1 LSSATIRVVTREPAF
16 QDYYP
21 EHLAHCYGCGRLN
34 THGYR
39 LETRWDG
46 EESVTFFT
54 PAPYLTAVPGVVY
67 GGLLASIVDCHS
79 TGTAAAALYR
89 AQGRPMDSEPAHRFV
104 TGTLSVRYLHPT
116 PLGPA
121 IEVRGRVKAVHGR
134 KVTVVSRVL
143 VGEVVTIEAEV
154 VAIEMPDGFGVP
166 VWRSA

>member
-1 LSSATIRVVTREPAF
+1 MTREPAF

-21 EHLAHCYGCGRLN
+21 EHLAHCYGCGALN
-34 THGYR
+34 AHGYR

-54 PAPYLTAVPGVVY
+54 PASYHTAIPGVVY

-79 TGTAAAALYR
+79 TATAAAALYR
-89 AQGRPMDSEPAHRFV
+89 AQDRPMPSEPAHRCV
-104 TGTLSVRYLHPT
+104 TGILSVRYLHPT

-121 IEVRGRVKAVHGR
+121 IEVRGRVTAIDAR

-143 VGEVVTIEAEV
+143 VGGVVTVEAEV

-166 VWRSA
+166 G

>member
-1 LSSATIRVVTREPAF
+1 VTREPAF

-34 THGYR
+34 AQGYR

-46 EESVTFFT
+46 EESVTYFT
-54 PAPYLTAVPGVVY
+54 PAPYHTAVPGVVY

-89 AQGRPMDSEPAHRFV
+89 AQGRAMDSEPAHRCV
-104 TGTLSVRYLHPT
+104 TGSLNVRYLHPT

-121 IEVRGRVKAVHGR
+121 IEVRGRVTAIDGR

-143 VGEVVTIEAEV
+143 VGDVVTVEAEA
-154 VAIEMPDGFGVP
+154 VAIEIRDGFGIP
-166 VWRSA
+166 VLRPS